1 MTDAIMLHDLGQRAR
16 RELER
21 YPDKILVWLKA
32 GDAKV
37 AFGWNAKGDDVELI
51 EFIPAA
57 QARPQNA

>member
-1 MTDAIMLHDLGQRAR
+1 MNDAIMLHDLGRLGR

-21 YPDKILVWLKA
+21 YPDKILVWLPA
-32 GDAKV
+32 GDARV

-57 QARPQNA
+57 KAQPQNS